1 MKLNLTV
8 EEAAKYSGIG
18 EKNIRNLLKEKACP
32 FLFMVVN
39 KHLVKRHEFEKFIE
53 SKHYIRLMERLSY
66 DTINSISESLYLY
79 AQEAI
84 WVKT

>member
-1 MKLNLTV
+1 MSETKTEIPFWLKLNLTV

-32 FLFMVVN
+32 FLFMVGN

-53 SKHYIRLMERLSY
+53 SKHYI
-66 DTINSISESLYLY
+66 
-79 AQEAI
+79 
-84 WVKT
+84 

>member
-32 FLFMVVN
+32 FLFMVGN
-39 KHLVKRHEFEKFIE
+39 KHLVKSHEFEKFIE
-53 SKHYIRLMERLSY
+53 SKHYI
-66 DTINSISESLYLY
+66 
-79 AQEAI
+79 
-84 WVKT
+84 

>member
-32 FLFMVVN
+32 FLFMVGN
-39 KHLVKRHEFEKFIE
+39 KHLVKRHEFEKFIK
-53 SKHYIRLMERLSY
+53 SKHYI
-66 DTINSISESLYLY
+66 
-79 AQEAI
+79 
-84 WVKT
+84 